1 LRIHIENLGKQ
12 PLEQSG
18 KYCVN
23 ERMRGQEKWPGKIP
37 AIDVSDT
44 VAQPYA

>member
-18 KYCVN
+18 KDCVN
-23 ERMRGQEKWPGKIP
+23 ERMRGQEKRPGKIP
-37 AIDVSDT
+37 AIVVSDT